1 MAKSKNKIKQ
11 SSKIGLAPGSIVYIG
26 SNPEQ
31 KVSIDLIDY
40 NSDAI
45 SFKKIKNLEECLN
58 YAGNNNVTWIN
69 ATGLSDISFIQQVGK
84 TFDLHRLLLE
94 DVVNTKHRPK
104 LDEYPDFVYIILK
117 MLYYNEEDE
126 LEVEHLNLLMSKK
139 YVLTLQE
146 ISTDVFGPLRKR
158 IEEASG
164 RIRHRG
170 TDYLTFAIMDS
181 IIDHYFLIIERI
193 GEKIIDL
200 ENKLFDGAEQDTIVR
215 DIQNLKHE
223 VIKVRRAIFPIR
235 EVVSRFEKLGDEVV
249 EPETQ
254 PYARDLYDNTIQ
266 VIEAIESFRDS
277 VNSLM
282 DMHMNNISNNMNNV
296 MKVLTI
302 IATMFI
308 PLTFIAG
315 VYGMNFEY
323 IPELKWHFGYLAFW
337 VLIVV
342 LIVLMMVYFRRKK
355 WF

>member
-26 SNPEQ
+26 SNIDQ
-31 KVSIDLIDY
+31 KTTIEVIDY
-40 NSDAI
+40 NSENI
-45 SFKKIKNLEECLN
+45 SNKKIENLDDCLN
-58 YAGNNNVTWIN
+58 YIENNNITWLN
-69 ATGLSDISFIQQVGK
+69 ATGLSDIDFIKKFGQ

-94 DVVNTKHRPK
+94 DIVNTKHRPK

-117 MLYYNEEDE
+117 MLYYNEENE
-126 LEVEHLNLLMSKK
+126 LEVEHLNLLMGKK
-139 YVLTLQE
+139 YVFTLQE
-146 ISTDVFGPLRKR
+146 ISTDVFAPLRER
-158 IEEASG
+158 LNESSG
-164 RIRHRG
+164 KIRHRG

-200 ENKLFDGAEQDTIVR
+200 ENKLFDGKDQDTIVR
-215 DIQNLKHE
+215 EIQNLKHE

-235 EVVSRFEKLGDEVV
+235 EVVSRFEKLGDDIVV
-249 EPETQ
+249 PETQ
-254 PYARDLYDNTIQ
+254 LYVRDLYDNTIQ

-277 VNSLM
+277 VNGLM
-282 DMHMNNISNNMNNV
+282 DMHMNNISNNMNKV

-302 IATMFI
+302 ISTLFI

-315 VYGMNFEY
+315 VYGMNFDY
-323 IPELKWHFGYLAFW
+323 IPELRWHYGYLAFW
-337 VLIVV
+337 ILMVILITF
-342 LIVLMMVYFRRKK
+342 MMVYFRRKK